1 VFGLTVD
8 SIEMKRLRD
17 ARSTYA
23 GLEAATANAECMH
36 LDAHLAMEGKFA
48 AQVSSLED
56 ELRGIVVVGRSVCI
70 GSASLARG
78 VCLCSGGDLSTGG
91 RARSTRGG
99 CSAWAISGCPDC
111 TSESWLDLHRLG
123 HRLNQGHV
131 TADTDPSM
139 LDDLRQRV

>member
-1 VFGLTVD
+1 
-8 SIEMKRLRD
+8 MKRLRD

-36 LDAHLAMEGKFA
+36 LEAHLAMEGKFA

-111 TSESWLDLHRLG
+111 TSESWLDLHRPG
-123 HRLNQGHV
+123 HWLSQGHV
-131 TADTDPSM
+131 PADTDPSM
-139 LDDLRQRV
+139 LDDLCQWV